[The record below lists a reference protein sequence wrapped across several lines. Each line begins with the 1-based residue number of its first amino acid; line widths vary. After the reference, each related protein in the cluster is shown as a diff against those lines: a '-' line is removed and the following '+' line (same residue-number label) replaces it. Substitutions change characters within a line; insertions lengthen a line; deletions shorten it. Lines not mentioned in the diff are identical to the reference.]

1 LTAEQVIF
9 TLPEDN
15 NDVTTPLS
23 PVRNVGSRSSRE
35 EGTMA
40 ATEHVD
46 AREGVGYRGPQVCQI
61 VGITYRQ
68 LDYWART
75 DLVRPSLADAHG
87 SGTKRAYS
95 YRDLVVLKVIKDLL
109 DAGLSLQAIRQAI
122 DYLRRELGADVA
134 AARLVISP
142 SSVALIHG
150 DGDII
155 DLLRRGQGVFNIV
168 PLDGV
173 VEQLDA
179 AITELRPTGTIETL
193 GPNAGVPGTSRAA
206 P

>member
-1 LTAEQVIF
+1 
-9 TLPEDN
+9 
-15 NDVTTPLS
+15 
-23 PVRNVGSRSSRE
+23 
-35 EGTMA
+35 MA
-40 ATEHVD
+40 ATEHAD
-46 AREGVGYRGPQVCQI
+46 ATDEVGYRGPQVCQI

-75 DLVRPSLADAHG
+75 DLVRPSLAEARG

-122 DYLRRELGADVA
+122 DYLRRELGTDVA

-179 AITELRPTGTIETL
+179 AITELRPTSTIETL
-193 GPNAGVPGTSRAA
+193 GGTAGAQGASRAA